1 MLRSLYRFRRLL
13 ATTCLVMFANVLVGQ
28 CWCASPRPART
39 RRSVAAA
46 HSCCQQAAA
55 DPASCCQ
62 PTACVRLTKHPP
74 LAGRHSHSGC
84 CRDQKASLLAKLSQ
98 PNDQGIFLP
107 GPALLPAALALP
119 PRPWASRWSR
129 TQAVRLVLPRY
140 LPPKIPDLR
149 IFLRS
154 LTV

>member
-13 ATTCLVMFANVLVGQ
+13 ATTCLVVFANVLVGQ
-28 CWCASPRPART
+28 CWCASPRPARA
-39 RRSVAAA
+39 RRPTAAA
-46 HSCCQQAAA
+46 HSCCQPAAA
-55 DPASCCQ
+55 GVASCCGPAAGARAK
-62 PTACVRLTKHPP
+62 PTP

-84 CRDQKASLLAKLSQ
+84 CRDQKASLLAKLAQ
-98 PNDQGIFLP
+98 PDGPAMFLP
-107 GPALLPAALALP
+107 GPALLPVALTLP

-129 TQAVRLVLPRY
+129 TLAVRLVLPRH